1 MYGPF
6 RALVELPAV
15 KISTEMAADR
25 FLLVAAILEG
35 SIARNES
42 KRTNSNVGRHFPK
55 RAQRRLVVEAR
66 FNDESLATDPV
77 YHETTP
83 DINTELAWEI
93 TGRELKHHR
102 LQRTPI
108 KLQASDFSFSLKKRR
123 PRPLTQFYAHDIG
136 STSRELVG
144 YVMLDLRSVHK
155 GPPTVN
161 SNIYFKFQI

>member
-108 KLQASDFSFSLKKRR
+108 KLQASDFSFFFEKKATTPSHAVLRAR
-123 PRPLTQFYAHDIG
+123 HRIDV
-136 STSRELVG
+136 SRAG
-144 YVMLDLRSVHK
+144 RLRDARFEKRSQ
-155 GPPTVN
+155 GTPN
-161 SNIYFKFQI
+161 G